1 MTAGA
6 FGYNGIFTQAVNGS
20 GGNLSGVELTLSMPF
35 NQISPTL
42 NGFGMTASYANTAS
56 SVKLP
61 NLIGLNPNQQV
72 TYNGLTMPLP
82 GLSREN
88 AKLMLYYERGGF
100 SAFVAQNQRSNYVG
114 SVANDSTGGYPSLK
128 LIDGSAWISAQMGY
142 EFQEGALK
150 GLGLRIEGNNL
161 NRPVYRQ
168 LKLDGSVETETK
180 TGASVSFK
188 LSYKL

>member
-1 MTAGA
+1 
-6 FGYNGIFTQAVNGS
+6 
-20 GGNLSGVELTLSMPF
+20 
-35 NQISPTL
+35 
-42 NGFGMTASYANTAS
+42 
-56 SVKLP
+56 
-61 NLIGLNPNQQV
+61 
-72 TYNGLTMPLP
+72 
-82 GLSREN
+82 
-88 AKLMLYYERGGF
+88 
-100 SAFVAQNQRSNYVG
+100 
-114 SVANDSTGGYPSLK
+114 
-128 LIDGSAWISAQMGY
+128 MGY